1 MVVKARMHWLPQCWS
16 TRNDYCIK
24 FYLTTFGKSHSF
36 NYFEVIQF
44 ETFGGPQKT
53 PSLNMIKTFCS
64 LTSSNV
70 DRQFIKFRKV
80 FQKKCLFCWIFN
92 QLLKCW
98 QICICDTNC
107 KDLYICCKQ
116 TLGNG
121 SGVGVMKRPIPP
133 SVCDKNNHR
142 PHLIEWASFLPAIFS
157 NTDIVSELKGTFGT
171 RIEAIDLYWHLF

>member
-36 NYFEVIQF
+36 NYFEFIQF

-70 DRQFIKFRKV
+70 DQQFIKFRKV

-107 KDLYICCKQ
+107 KDLYICNLSFPRQSKTATFVKLKWCKCSHVHEQ
-116 TLGNG
+116 
-121 SGVGVMKRPIPP
+121 I
-133 SVCDKNNHR
+133 
-142 PHLIEWASFLPAIFS
+142 
-157 NTDIVSELKGTFGT
+157 
-171 RIEAIDLYWHLF
+171 